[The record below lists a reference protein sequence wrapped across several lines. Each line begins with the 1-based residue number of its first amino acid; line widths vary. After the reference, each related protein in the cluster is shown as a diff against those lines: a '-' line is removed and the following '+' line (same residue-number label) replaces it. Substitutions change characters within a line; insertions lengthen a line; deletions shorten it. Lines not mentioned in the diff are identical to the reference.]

1 VRPSSRELR
10 IRLSDDFT
18 ELRIDFT
25 DWWTDDF
32 TDWLTDDFT
41 E

>member
-1 VRPSSRELR
+1 VVRPSSRELR
-10 IRLSDDFT
+10 IRLSEDFT

-25 DWWTDDF
+25 EWF
-32 TDWLTDDFT
+32 TDDFT